1 MYQVIVLP
9 KALKDLSNLDRTIAK
24 RVIDKLMWLSDNIE
38 TMNPL
43 ALKSNLSGFY
53 KLKIGDYRALY
64 DIEHSKKII
73 YIHKIGHRKEIYKY

>member
-9 KALKDLSNLDRTIAK
+9 KALKDLSNLDKSIAK
-24 RVIDKLMWLSDNIE
+24 RVID
-38 TMNPL
+38 
-43 ALKSNLSGFY
+43 

-73 YIHKIGHRKEIYKY
+73 YIHKIGHRKDIYKY

>member
-9 KALKDLSNLDRTIAK
+9 KALKDLSNLDKSVAK
-24 RVIDKLMWLSDNIE
+24 RVTDKLMWLSDNIE

-64 DIEHSKKII
+64 DIEHIKKII